1 MTAPVTD
8 PVFDRYP
15 SPVWIA
21 RCQVCPWRSE
31 PAPSIGPAWEAH
43 ALHRCSPSSS
53 GPSIDRPPLFT
64 IRPSST
70 VDTPTPAPAT
80 PTTATAGPSRVALYV
95 TLLLLA
101 AGIGAV
107 LVALFVVSRLVLS
120 HVV

>member
-70 VDTPTPAPAT
+70 GRPRVDAAPSS
-80 PTTATAGPSRVALYV
+80 TAGPSRVALYV